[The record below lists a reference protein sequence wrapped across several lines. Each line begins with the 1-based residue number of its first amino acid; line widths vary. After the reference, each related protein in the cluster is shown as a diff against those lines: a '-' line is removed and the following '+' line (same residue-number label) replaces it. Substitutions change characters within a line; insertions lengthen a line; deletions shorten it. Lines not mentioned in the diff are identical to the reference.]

1 MEDENRIIRD
11 RYAKSVVVMNFTGV
25 YDYESFLRNPK
36 IKWLDC
42 RHLNGTECYCDEE
55 GTSALK
61 RLINGYS
68 PQGIHF
74 IDSGDYHYVTK
85 FWTDKLDVPFALMVF
100 DHHPDMQPPL
110 FEHILSCGSW
120 VKDVLDTNVNCR
132 KVIVV
137 GASDRLVQE
146 VPEEYGSRVRFYS
159 ESSFN
164 QEAGWKA
171 FAAEHVSEPVYIS
184 IDKDVLNPSSAVTNW
199 DQGSLSLPELEQL
212 LAVVLRQEQVIGV
225 DICGECST
233 TLDLFEEEREA
244 EIDNRANGELL
255 RFFCSFVQRNKP
267 DGQF

>member
-1 MEDENRIIRD
+1 MADDNRIIRD

-55 GTSALK
+55 GASALK
-61 RLINGYS
+61 RLIDGYS

-100 DHHPDMQPPL
+100 DRHPDMQPPL

-225 DICGECST
+225 DICGECSA

-255 RFFCSFVQRNKP
+255 RFFCSFDTKK
-267 DGQF
+267 